1 MNPLVFVLL
10 SMAFGQP
17 ALGQPAPAGNQNIVR
32 VCSVAVDPSAMSC
45 QDFDARLLEPAAAP
59 ARAGLTAFIDP
70 VTKTLVQPTEE
81 QLEELS
87 FAVSFDESMAKRD
100 QAKVQKLPDG
110 TLKLRPASG
119 FAVNSEA
126 VIERKDKP

>member
-1 MNPLVFVLL
+1 MNPLFLL
-10 SMAFGQP
+10 FLGL
-17 ALGQPAPAGNQNIVR
+17 ALGQPANQNIVR
-32 VCSVAVDPSAMSC
+32 VCSVAVDPSATHC
-45 QDFDARLLEPAAAP
+45 QELDARLLEPAAGLAT
-59 ARAGLTAFIDP
+59 AGQTAFIDP

-87 FAVSFDESMAKRD
+87 FAVSIDESMAKRE

-110 TLKLRPASG
+110 TLKLGPASS